1 MIDYKE
7 ICNKAL
13 DRINKSIIDNWHLYY
28 IDQRKITLHCNN
40 RLWIIWEFDTYKD
53 LFYHL
58 RGICIFLNLIYNDN
72 IEIDIKHFI

>member
-13 DRINKSIIDNWHLYY
+13 EKINKSIVDNWYLFY

-40 RLWIIWEFDTYKD
+40 RMWIIWEFDNYKD

-58 RGICIFLNLIYNDN
+58 RGIYIFLNLIYNDN
-72 IEIDIKHFI
+72 IEIDVKHFI

>member
-13 DRINKSIIDNWHLYY
+13 ERINKSIIDNWHLYY
-28 IDQRKITLHCNN
+28 IEQRKITLHCNN
-40 RLWIIWEFDTYKD
+40 RMWIIWEFDTYKD

-58 RGICIFLNLIYNDN
+58 RGIYIFLNLIYNDN
-72 IEIDIKHFI
+72 IEIDVKHFI